1 MLYKGDTLYLD
12 WLEDGIAELV
22 FDAPGSVNK
31 LDTATVAS
39 LGHAL
44 DVLEKQSDLKGLLLR
59 SEKAAF
65 IVGADI
71 TEFLS
76 LFLVPEEQL
85 SQWLHF
91 ANSVF
96 NRLEDLPV
104 PTISAVNG
112 YALGGG
118 CECVLATDYRLATPD
133 LRIGLPETKLGIM
146 PGFGGSVRLPRLLGA
161 DSALEIIAAGKD
173 VGADQALKI
182 GLVDGVVAAE
192 KLRDGALAILRQA
205 MNGDLDWKAKRQPKL
220 EPLKLSKIE
229 AAMSFTIAKGMV
241 AQTAGKHYPAPITA
255 VKTIEAAARLGRE
268 EALVLENKSFVPLAH
283 TNEARALVGIF
294 LNDQY
299 VKAKA
304 KKLTKDVETP
314 KHAAVLGAGI
324 MGGGIAYQSAWK
336 GVPVVMKDISDKS
349 LTLGMTEAA
358 KLLNKQLERGKI
370 DGLKLAGVISTIQPT
385 LEYSGFDR
393 VDVVVEAVVEN
404 PKVKKAVLAETES
417 KVRPD
422 TVLAS
427 NTSTIPISELAS
439 VLQRPEN
446 FCGMH
451 FLNDQ
456 YVKAK
461 AKKLTK
467 DVETPKHAAVL
478 GAGIMGGGIAYQ
490 SAWKGVPVVM
500 KDISD
505 KSLTLGMTEA
515 AKLLNKQLERG
526 KIDGLKLAGVISTI
540 QPTLE
545 YSGFDRV
552 DVVVEA
558 VVENPKVKK
567 AVLAETESKVRPDTV
582 LASNT
587 STIPIS
593 ELASVLQRPE
603 NFCGMHF
610 FNPVHRMPLVEVIR
624 GEKTSDNTIAKVVAW
639 ASKMGKTPIVV
650 NDCPGFF
657 VNRVLFPYF
666 AGFSQLLRD
675 GADFRKV
682 DKVMEKQ
689 FGWPMGP
696 AYLLDVVGID
706 TAHHAQAVMA
716 AGFPQRMQKD
726 YRDAIDALF
735 DANRFGQKNGLGF
748 WRYKDDSKGKPKKEE
763 DAAVD
768 SLLADVSQPK
778 RDFSDEEIIAR
789 MMIPMVNEVVRCLEE
804 GIIASP
810 AEADMAL
817 VYGLG
822 FPPFHGGA
830 FRWLDTIGSAKYL
843 DMAQQY
849 QHLGPLY
856 EVPAGLRDKARHNE
870 AYYPQ
875 VEPARPVGALKTA

>member
-1 MLYKGDTLYLD
+1 MLYKGDTLYVN

-44 DVLEKQSDLKGLLLR
+44 DVLEKQSELKGLLLR

-76 LFLVPEEQL
+76 LFLVPQEQL

-104 PTISAVNG
+104 PTLSAVNG

-118 CECVLATDYRLATPD
+118 CECVLATDYRVATPD

-173 VGADQALKI
+173 VGADQALSI
-182 GLVDGVVAAE
+182 GLVDAVVKPE
-192 KLRDGALAILRQA
+192 KLVEGALSVLRQA
-205 MNGDLDWKAKRQPKL
+205 IKGELDWKAKRAPKL
-220 EPLKLSKIE
+220 EPLHLSKIE
-229 AAMSFTIAKGMV
+229 ATMSFTIAKGMV
-241 AQTAGKHYPAPITA
+241 MQTAGKHYPAPITA
-255 VKTIEAAARLGRE
+255 VKTIEAAATLGRE
-268 EALVLENKSFVPLAH
+268 EALKLENQSFVPLAH
-283 TNEARALVGIF
+283 TPQARALVGIF

-299 VKAKA
+299 VKSLA
-304 KKLTKDVETP
+304 KKQSGTVETP
-314 KHAAVLGAGI
+314 KQAAVLGAGI

-336 GVPVVMKDISDKS
+336 GVPVIMKDINDKS

-370 DGLKLAGVISTIQPT
+370 NGLEMAGVISTIHPT
-385 LEYSGFDR
+385 LDYAGFER

-404 PKVKKAVLAETES
+404 PKVKKAVLAETED
-417 KVRPD
+417 KIRPD

-439 VLQRPEN
+439 
-446 FCGMH
+446 
-451 FLNDQ
+451 
-456 YVKAK
+456 A
-461 AKKLTK
+461 
-467 DVETPKHAAVL
+467 
-478 GAGIMGGGIAYQ
+478 
-490 SAWKGVPVVM
+490 
-500 KDISD
+500 
-505 KSLTLGMTEA
+505 
-515 AKLLNKQLERG
+515 
-526 KIDGLKLAGVISTI
+526 LK
-540 QPTLE
+540 
-545 YSGFDRV
+545 
-552 DVVVEA
+552 
-558 VVENPKVKK
+558 
-567 AVLAETESKVRPDTV
+567 
-582 LASNT
+582 
-587 STIPIS
+587 
-593 ELASVLQRPE
+593 RPE

-624 GEKTSDNTIAKVVAW
+624 GEKTSDDTIAKVVAW

-675 GADFRKV
+675 GADFRQI

-696 AYLLDVVGID
+696 AYLIDVVGID

-716 AGFPQRMQKD
+716 AGFPQRMAKD

-735 DANRFGQKNGLGF
+735 EAGRYGQKNGLGF
-748 WRYKDDSKGKPKKEE
+748 WRYKEDSKGKPRKEQDE
-763 DAAVD
+763 TVE

-778 RDFSDEEIIAR
+778 REFSDEEIIAR

-804 GIIASP
+804 GVIASP

-830 FRWLDTIGSAKYL
+830 FRWLDTLGSAKYL

-849 QHLGPLY
+849 EHLGPLY
-856 EVPAGLRDKARHNE
+856 AVPDGLRAKARLNE
-870 AYYPQ
+870 PYYPP
-875 VEPARPVGALKTA
+875 VEPARPVGDLKTA

>member
-22 FDAPGSVNK
+22 FSAPGSVNK

-39 LGHAL
+39 LGEAL
-44 DVLEKQSDLKGLLLR
+44 GVVEKQADLKGLLLR
-59 SEKAAF
+59 SDKAAF

-76 LFLVPEEQL
+76 LFQVPQEQL

-118 CECVLATDYRLATPD
+118 CECVLATDYRLATPE

-146 PGFGGSVRLPRLLGA
+146 PGFGGSVRMPRLLGA

-173 VGADQALKI
+173 VDAAQALKI
-182 GLVDGVVAAE
+182 GLVDGIVKPE
-192 KLRDGALAILRQA
+192 KLRDGAVAILRQA
-205 MNGDLDWKAKRQPKL
+205 INGDLDWKAKRQPKL

-229 AAMSFTIAKGMV
+229 AAMSFSIAKAMV
-241 AQTAGKHYPAPITA
+241 MQTAGKHYPAPLTA
-255 VKTIEAAARLGRE
+255 VKTIEAAAKYGRE
-268 EALVLENKSFVPLAH
+268 EALKLENQSFVPLAH

-299 VKAKA
+299 VKGQA
-304 KKLTKDVETP
+304 KKLTKDTDAP
-314 KHAAVLGAGI
+314 QQAAVLGAGI

-336 GVPVVMKDISDKS
+336 GVPVIMKDINDKS
-349 LTLGMTEAA
+349 LTLGMNEAA

-370 DGLKLAGVISTIQPT
+370 DGLKLAGVIGTIHPT
-385 LEYSGFDR
+385 LDYAGFER

-404 PKVKKAVLAETES
+404 PKVKKAVLTETES
-417 KVRPD
+417 RVR
-422 TVLAS
+422 
-427 NTSTIPISELAS
+427 
-439 VLQRPEN
+439 Q
-446 FCGMH
+446 
-451 FLNDQ
+451 
-456 YVKAK
+456 
-461 AKKLTK
+461 
-467 DVETPKHAAVL
+467 
-478 GAGIMGGGIAYQ
+478 
-490 SAWKGVPVVM
+490 
-500 KDISD
+500 
-505 KSLTLGMTEA
+505 
-515 AKLLNKQLERG
+515 
-526 KIDGLKLAGVISTI
+526 
-540 QPTLE
+540 
-545 YSGFDRV
+545 
-552 DVVVEA
+552 
-558 VVENPKVKK
+558 
-567 AVLAETESKVRPDTV
+567 DTV

-610 FNPVHRMPLVEVIR
+610 FNPVHRMPLVEIIR
-624 GEKTSDNTIAKVVAW
+624 GEKTADSTIAKVVAW

-675 GADFRKV
+675 GADFRKI

-735 DANRFGQKNGLGF
+735 DAGRFGQKNGQGF
-748 WRYKDDSKGKPKKEE
+748 WRYKEDSKGKPKKVE
-763 DAAVD
+763 DSAVD
-768 SLLADVSQPK
+768 ELLAGVSQPK

-804 GIIASP
+804 SIIASP

-830 FRWLDTIGSAKYL
+830 FRWLDTQGSAKYL

-856 EVPAGLRDKARHNE
+856 QVPEGLHEKARHNE
-870 AYYPQ
+870 PYYHLA
-875 VEPARPVGALKTA
+875 EPARPVIETQTA

>member
-44 DVLEKQSDLKGLLLR
+44 DVLEKQNDLKGLLLR

-205 MNGDLDWKAKRQPKL
+205 INGDLDWKAKRQPKL

-229 AAMSFTIAKGMV
+229 ATMSFTIAKGMV

-404 PKVKKAVLAETES
+404 PKVKKAVLAETE
-417 KVRPD
+417 
-422 TVLAS
+422 A
-427 NTSTIPISELAS
+427 
-439 VLQRPEN
+439 
-446 FCGMH
+446 
-451 FLNDQ
+451 
-456 YVKAK
+456 
-461 AKKLTK
+461 
-467 DVETPKHAAVL
+467 
-478 GAGIMGGGIAYQ
+478 
-490 SAWKGVPVVM
+490 
-500 KDISD
+500 
-505 KSLTLGMTEA
+505 
-515 AKLLNKQLERG
+515 
-526 KIDGLKLAGVISTI
+526 
-540 QPTLE
+540 
-545 YSGFDRV
+545 
-552 DVVVEA
+552 
-558 VVENPKVKK
+558 
-567 AVLAETESKVRPDTV
+567 KVRPDTV

-610 FNPVHRMPLVEVIR
+610 FNPVPAMKLVEVIA
-624 GEKTSDNTIAKVVAW
+624 GGNTPAELVDYIKNL
-639 ASKMGKTPIVV
+639 STEIGKTPVVV
-650 NDCPGFF
+650 NEAPGFV
-657 VNRVLFPYF
+657 VNKILIPYCNEGVCVLQEGV
-666 AGFSQLLRD
+666 ASAEDIDIAMQL
-675 GADFRKV
+675 GCNH
-682 DKVMEKQ
+682 
-689 FGWPMGP
+689 PMGP
-696 AYLLDVVGID
+696 LHLGDLIGWDVVLNIMD
-706 TAHHAQAVMA
+706 V
-716 AGFPQRMQKD
+716 
-726 YRDAIDALF
+726 LF
-735 DANRFGQKNGLGF
+735 NETH
-748 WRYKDDSKGKPKKEE
+748 DSKYRANVLIRKMVRAGKLGIK
-763 DAAVD
+763 
-768 SLLADVSQPK
+768 SG
-778 RDFSDEEIIAR
+778 
-789 MMIPMVNEVVRCLEE
+789 E
-804 GIIASP
+804 G
-810 AEADMAL
+810 
-817 VYGLG
+817 
-822 FPPFHGGA
+822 FF
-830 FRWLDTIGSAKYL
+830 KYT
-843 DMAQQY
+843 
-849 QHLGPLY
+849 
-856 EVPAGLRDKARHNE
+856 K
-870 AYYPQ
+870 
-875 VEPARPVGALKTA
+875 

>member
-1 MLYKGDTLYLD
+1 MLYKGDTLYVN

-44 DVLEKQSDLKGLLLR
+44 DVLEKQSELKGLLLR

-76 LFLVPEEQL
+76 LFLVPQEQL

-104 PTISAVNG
+104 PTLSAVNG

-118 CECVLATDYRLATPD
+118 CECVLATDYRVATPD

-173 VGADQALKI
+173 VGADQALSI
-182 GLVDGVVAAE
+182 GLVDAVVKPE
-192 KLRDGALAILRQA
+192 KLVEGALSVLRQA
-205 MNGDLDWKAKRQPKL
+205 IKGELDWKAKRAPKL
-220 EPLKLSKIE
+220 EPLHLSKIE
-229 AAMSFTIAKGMV
+229 ATMSFTIAKGMV
-241 AQTAGKHYPAPITA
+241 MQTAGKHYPAPITA
-255 VKTIEAAARLGRE
+255 VKTIEAAATLGRE
-268 EALVLENKSFVPLAH
+268 EALKLENQSFVPLAH
-283 TNEARALVGIF
+283 TPQARALVGIF

-299 VKAKA
+299 VKSLA
-304 KKLTKDVETP
+304 KKQSGTVETP
-314 KHAAVLGAGI
+314 KQAAVLGAGI

-336 GVPVVMKDISDKS
+336 GVPVIMKDINDKS

-370 DGLKLAGVISTIQPT
+370 NGLKMAGVISTIHPT
-385 LEYSGFDR
+385 LDYAGFER

-404 PKVKKAVLAETES
+404 PKVKKAVLAETED
-417 KVRPD
+417 KIRPD

-439 VLQRPEN
+439 
-446 FCGMH
+446 
-451 FLNDQ
+451 
-456 YVKAK
+456 A
-461 AKKLTK
+461 
-467 DVETPKHAAVL
+467 
-478 GAGIMGGGIAYQ
+478 
-490 SAWKGVPVVM
+490 
-500 KDISD
+500 
-505 KSLTLGMTEA
+505 
-515 AKLLNKQLERG
+515 
-526 KIDGLKLAGVISTI
+526 LK
-540 QPTLE
+540 
-545 YSGFDRV
+545 
-552 DVVVEA
+552 
-558 VVENPKVKK
+558 
-567 AVLAETESKVRPDTV
+567 
-582 LASNT
+582 
-587 STIPIS
+587 
-593 ELASVLQRPE
+593 RPE

-624 GEKTSDNTIAKVVAW
+624 GEKTSDDTIAKVVAW

-675 GADFRKV
+675 GADFRQI

-716 AGFPQRMQKD
+716 AGFPQRMAKD

-735 DANRFGQKNGLGF
+735 EAGRYGQKNGLGF
-748 WRYKDDSKGKPKKEE
+748 WRYKEDSKGKPRKEQDE
-763 DAAVD
+763 AVE
-768 SLLADVSQPK
+768 SLLADVSQTK
-778 RDFSDEEIIAR
+778 REFSDEEIIAR

-804 GIIASP
+804 CVIASP

-830 FRWLDTIGSAKYL
+830 FRWLDTLGSAKYL

-849 QHLGPLY
+849 EHLGPLY
-856 EVPAGLRDKARHNE
+856 AVPDGLRAKARLNE
-870 AYYPQ
+870 PYYPP
-875 VEPARPVGALKTA
+875 VEPARPVGDLKTA

>member
-1 MLYKGDTLYLD
+1 MLYQGETLHLD

-39 LGHAL
+39 LGEAL
-44 DVLEKQSDLKGLLLR
+44 AVLEKQPNLKGLLL
-59 SEKAAF
+59 SSSKSAF

-76 LFLVPEEQL
+76 LFLVPAEQL
-85 SQWLHF
+85 THWLQF

-104 PTISAVNG
+104 PTIAAVNG

-118 CECVLATDYRLATPD
+118 CECVLATDFRLATPD
-133 LRIGLPETKLGIM
+133 TRIGLPETKLGIM

-161 DSALEIIAAGKD
+161 DSALEIITAGKD
-173 VGADQALKI
+173 VGAVEAQKI
-182 GLVDGVVAAE
+182 GLVDGIVKNE
-192 KLRDGALAILRQA
+192 KLRDGALTILRQA
-205 MNGDLDWKAKRQPKL
+205 IKGELDWKARRAPKL
-220 EPLKLSKIE
+220 EPLHLSKIE
-229 AAMSFTIAKGMV
+229 AGMSFTIAKGMV
-241 AQTAGKHYPAPITA
+241 ARIAGKHYPAPMTA
-255 VKTIEAAARLGRE
+255 VKTIEAAAGLGRD
-268 EALVLENKSFVPLAH
+268 EALKLETQSFVPLARS
-283 TNEARALVGIF
+283 NEARALVGIF
-294 LNDQY
+294 LNDQF
-299 VKAKA
+299 VKSQA
-304 KKLTKDVETP
+304 KKLTKDIETP
-314 KHAAVLGAGI
+314 MHAAVLGAGI

-336 GVPVVMKDISDKS
+336 GVPVLMKDINEKS
-349 LTLGMTEAA
+349 LALGINEAG

-370 DGLKLAGVISTIQPT
+370 DGLKLAQIIATIQPT
-385 LEYSGFDR
+385 LEYAGFDR

-404 PKVKKAVLAETES
+404 PKVKKAVLAETED
-417 KVRPD
+417 KVRAD

-439 VLQRPEN
+439 
-446 FCGMH
+446 
-451 FLNDQ
+451 
-456 YVKAK
+456 A
-461 AKKLTK
+461 
-467 DVETPKHAAVL
+467 
-478 GAGIMGGGIAYQ
+478 
-490 SAWKGVPVVM
+490 
-500 KDISD
+500 
-505 KSLTLGMTEA
+505 
-515 AKLLNKQLERG
+515 
-526 KIDGLKLAGVISTI
+526 LK
-540 QPTLE
+540 
-545 YSGFDRV
+545 
-552 DVVVEA
+552 
-558 VVENPKVKK
+558 
-567 AVLAETESKVRPDTV
+567 
-582 LASNT
+582 
-587 STIPIS
+587 
-593 ELASVLQRPE
+593 RPE

-624 GEKTSDNTIAKVVAW
+624 GEKTSEATVAKVVAW

-675 GADFRKV
+675 GADFRQI

-716 AGFPQRMQKD
+716 AGFPQRMSKD
-726 YRDAIDALF
+726 YRDAIDVLF
-735 DANRFGQKNGLGF
+735 DAGRYGQKTQHGF
-748 WRYKDDSKGKPKKEE
+748 YRFKEDSKGKPRKEQDE
-763 DAAVD
+763 TVD
-768 SLLADVSQPK
+768 SLLAEVSQPK
-778 RDFSDEEIIAR
+778 RSFTDEEIVAR

-804 GIIASP
+804 GVIASP

-830 FRWLDTIGSAKYL
+830 FRWLDTLGSAKYF

-849 QHLGPLY
+849 ENLGPLY
-856 EVPAGLRDKARHNE
+856 AVPEGLKAKASRNE
-870 AYYPQ
+870 PYYPP
-875 VEPARPVGALKTA
+875 VEPARPASDLKSA

>member
-1 MLYKGDTLYLD
+1 MLYKGDTLYVD
-12 WLEDGIAELV
+12 WLEGGIAELV

-44 DVLEKQSDLKGLLLR
+44 DVLEKESDLKGLLLR

-76 LFLVPEEQL
+76 LFLVPQEQL

-173 VGADQALKI
+173 VGADQALKL
-182 GLVDGVVAAE
+182 GLVDGVVKPE
-192 KLRDGALAILRQA
+192 KLHEGALAILRQA
-205 MNGDLDWKAKRQPKL
+205 INGDLDWKAKRQPKL
-220 EPLKLSKIE
+220 EPLHLSKIE
-229 AAMSFTIAKGMV
+229 ATMSFTIAKGMV
-241 AQTAGKHYPAPITA
+241 MQTAGKHYPAPITA
-255 VKTIEAAARLGRE
+255 VKTIEAAARLGRD
-268 EALVLENKSFVPLAH
+268 EALKLENQSFVPLAH

-294 LNDQY
+294 LNDQF
-299 VKAKA
+299 VKGKAKQ
-304 KKLTKDVETP
+304 LTKNVETP
-314 KHAAVLGAGI
+314 KQAAVLGAGI

-336 GVPVVMKDISDKS
+336 GVPVVMKDINEKS

-370 DGLKLAGVISTIQPT
+370 DGLKLSGVISTIHPT

-393 VDVVVEAVVEN
+393 VDLVVEAVVEN
-404 PKVKKAVLAETES
+404 PKVKKAVLAETED

-439 VLQRPEN
+439 VL
-446 FCGMH
+446 
-451 FLNDQ
+451 
-456 YVKAK
+456 K
-461 AKKLTK
+461 
-467 DVETPKHAAVL
+467 
-478 GAGIMGGGIAYQ
+478 
-490 SAWKGVPVVM
+490 
-500 KDISD
+500 
-505 KSLTLGMTEA
+505 
-515 AKLLNKQLERG
+515 
-526 KIDGLKLAGVISTI
+526 
-540 QPTLE
+540 
-545 YSGFDRV
+545 
-552 DVVVEA
+552 
-558 VVENPKVKK
+558 
-567 AVLAETESKVRPDTV
+567 
-582 LASNT
+582 
-587 STIPIS
+587 
-593 ELASVLQRPE
+593 RPE

-624 GEKTSDNTIAKVVAW
+624 GEKTSDETLAKVVAW

-675 GADFRKV
+675 GADFRKI

-735 DANRFGQKNGLGF
+735 ESNRYGQKNGLGF
-748 WRYKDDSKGKPKKEE
+748 WRYKEDSKGKPKKEE

-768 SLLADVSQPK
+768 SLLAEVSHAK

-830 FRWLDTIGSAKYL
+830 FRWLDTQGSARYL
-843 DMAQQY
+843 DMTQQY
-849 QHLGPLY
+849 EHLGALY
-856 EVPAGLRDKARHNE
+856 QAPEGLRTKARNNE
-870 AYYPQ
+870 AYYPP

>member
-1 MLYKGDTLYLD
+1 MLYKGDTLYVN

-44 DVLEKQSDLKGLLLR
+44 DVLEKQSELKGLLLR

-76 LFLVPEEQL
+76 LFLVPQEQL

-104 PTISAVNG
+104 PTLSAVNG

-118 CECVLATDYRLATPD
+118 CECVLATDYRVATPD

-173 VGADQALKI
+173 VGADQALSI
-182 GLVDGVVAAE
+182 GLVDAVVKPE
-192 KLRDGALAILRQA
+192 KLVEGALSVLRQA
-205 MNGDLDWKAKRQPKL
+205 IKGELDWKAKRAPKL
-220 EPLKLSKIE
+220 EPLHLSKIE
-229 AAMSFTIAKGMV
+229 ATMSFTIAKGMV
-241 AQTAGKHYPAPITA
+241 MQTAGKHYPAPITA
-255 VKTIEAAARLGRE
+255 VKTIEAAATLGRE
-268 EALVLENKSFVPLAH
+268 EALKLENQSFVPLAH
-283 TNEARALVGIF
+283 TPQARALVGIF

-299 VKAKA
+299 VKSLA
-304 KKLTKDVETP
+304 KKQSGTVETP
-314 KHAAVLGAGI
+314 KQAAVLGAGI

-336 GVPVVMKDISDKS
+336 GVPVIMKDINDKS

-370 DGLKLAGVISTIQPT
+370 NGLKMAGVISTIHPT
-385 LEYSGFDR
+385 LDYAGFER

-404 PKVKKAVLAETES
+404 PKVKKAVLAETED
-417 KVRPD
+417 KIRPD

-439 VLQRPEN
+439 
-446 FCGMH
+446 
-451 FLNDQ
+451 
-456 YVKAK
+456 A
-461 AKKLTK
+461 
-467 DVETPKHAAVL
+467 
-478 GAGIMGGGIAYQ
+478 
-490 SAWKGVPVVM
+490 
-500 KDISD
+500 
-505 KSLTLGMTEA
+505 
-515 AKLLNKQLERG
+515 
-526 KIDGLKLAGVISTI
+526 LK
-540 QPTLE
+540 
-545 YSGFDRV
+545 
-552 DVVVEA
+552 
-558 VVENPKVKK
+558 
-567 AVLAETESKVRPDTV
+567 
-582 LASNT
+582 
-587 STIPIS
+587 
-593 ELASVLQRPE
+593 RPE

-624 GEKTSDNTIAKVVAW
+624 GEKTSDDTIAKVVAW

-675 GADFRKV
+675 GADFRQI

-716 AGFPQRMQKD
+716 AGFPQRMAKD

-735 DANRFGQKNGLGF
+735 EAGRYGQKNGLGF
-748 WRYKDDSKGKPKKEE
+748 WRYKEDSKGKPRKEQDE
-763 DAAVD
+763 TVE
-768 SLLADVSQPK
+768 SLLVDVSQPK
-778 RDFSDEEIIAR
+778 REFSDEEIIAR

-804 GIIASP
+804 GVIASP

-830 FRWLDTIGSAKYL
+830 FRWLDTLGSAKYL

-849 QHLGPLY
+849 EHLGPLY
-856 EVPAGLRDKARHNE
+856 AVPDGLRAKARLNE
-870 AYYPQ
+870 PYYPP
-875 VEPARPVGALKTA
+875 VEPARPVGDLKTA

>member
-39 LGHAL
+39 LGEAIG
-44 DVLEKQSDLKGLLLR
+44 VLEQQSDLKGLLLR
-59 SEKAAF
+59 SNKAAF

-104 PTISAVNG
+104 PTIAAVNG

-146 PGFGGSVRLPRLLGA
+146 PGFGGSVRMPRMLGA

-182 GLVDGVVAAE
+182 GLVDGVVKAE
-192 KLRDGALAILRQA
+192 KLIEGAMAILRQA
-205 MNGDLDWKAKRQPKL
+205 INGDLDWKAKRQPKQ

-229 AAMSFTIAKGMV
+229 ATMSFTIAKGMV

-255 VKTIEAAARLGRE
+255 VKTIEAAARFGRE
-268 EALVLENKSFVPLAH
+268 EALNLENKSFVPLAH

-299 VKAKA
+299 VKGKA

-314 KHAAVLGAGI
+314 KQAAVLGAGI

-336 GVPVVMKDISDKS
+336 GVPVVMKDINDKS

-370 DGLKLAGVISTIQPT
+370 DGLKLAGVISTIHPT
-385 LEYSGFDR
+385 LDYAGFDR
-393 VDVVVEAVVEN
+393 VDIVVEAVVEN
-404 PKVKKAVLAETES
+404 PKVKKAVLAETEQ
-417 KVRPD
+417 KVRQD

-427 NTSTIPISELAS
+427 NTSTIPISELA
-439 VLQRPEN
+439 N
-446 FCGMH
+446 
-451 FLNDQ
+451 
-456 YVKAK
+456 A
-461 AKKLTK
+461 
-467 DVETPKHAAVL
+467 
-478 GAGIMGGGIAYQ
+478 
-490 SAWKGVPVVM
+490 
-500 KDISD
+500 
-505 KSLTLGMTEA
+505 
-515 AKLLNKQLERG
+515 LE
-526 KIDGLKLAGVISTI
+526 
-540 QPTLE
+540 
-545 YSGFDRV
+545 
-552 DVVVEA
+552 
-558 VVENPKVKK
+558 
-567 AVLAETESKVRPDTV
+567 
-582 LASNT
+582 
-587 STIPIS
+587 
-593 ELASVLQRPE
+593 RPE

-610 FNPVHRMPLVEVIR
+610 FNPVHRMPLVEIIR
-624 GEKTSDNTIAKVVAW
+624 GEKSSDETIAKVVAW

-675 GADFRKV
+675 GADFRKI

-748 WRYKDDSKGKPKKEE
+748 WRYKEDSKGKPKKEE
-763 DAAVD
+763 DAAVED
-768 SLLADVSQPK
+768 LLAEVSQPK
-778 RDFSDEEIIAR
+778 RDFSEEEIIAR

-804 GIIASP
+804 GIIATLRP
-810 AEADMAL
+810 AFDPVNGTVTAGTSSALSDGAAAMLVMSESRAHELGLKPRARVRSMAVVGCDPSIMGYGPVPASKLALKKAGLSASDIGVFEMNEAFAAQILPCIKDLGLMEQIDEKINLNGGAIAL
-817 VYGLG
+817 GHPLGCSGARISTTLLNLMERKDVQFGLATMCIGLG
-822 FPPFHGGA
+822 QGIATVFE
-830 FRWLDTIGSAKYL
+830 R
-843 DMAQQY
+843 
-849 QHLGPLY
+849 
-856 EVPAGLRDKARHNE
+856 V
-870 AYYPQ
+870 
-875 VEPARPVGALKTA
+875 

>member
-1 MLYKGDTLYLD
+1 MLYKGDTLYVN

-44 DVLEKQSDLKGLLLR
+44 DVLEKQSELKGLLLR

-76 LFLVPEEQL
+76 LFLVPQEQL

-104 PTISAVNG
+104 PTLSAVNG

-118 CECVLATDYRLATPD
+118 CECVLATDYRVATPD

-173 VGADQALKI
+173 VGADQALSI
-182 GLVDGVVAAE
+182 GLVDAVVKPE
-192 KLRDGALAILRQA
+192 KLVEGALSVLRQA
-205 MNGDLDWKAKRQPKL
+205 IKGELDWKAKRAPKL
-220 EPLKLSKIE
+220 EPLHLSKIE
-229 AAMSFTIAKGMV
+229 ATMSFTIAKGMV
-241 AQTAGKHYPAPITA
+241 MQTAGKHYPAPITA
-255 VKTIEAAARLGRE
+255 VKTIEAAATLGRE
-268 EALVLENKSFVPLAH
+268 EALKLENQSFVPLAH
-283 TNEARALVGIF
+283 TPQARALVGIF

-299 VKAKA
+299 VKSLA
-304 KKLTKDVETP
+304 KKQSGTVETP
-314 KHAAVLGAGI
+314 KQAAVLGAGI

-336 GVPVVMKDISDKS
+336 GVPVIMKDINDKS

-370 DGLKLAGVISTIQPT
+370 NGLKMAGVISTIHPT
-385 LEYSGFDR
+385 LDYAGFER

-404 PKVKKAVLAETES
+404 PKVKKAVLAETED
-417 KVRPD
+417 KIRPD

-439 VLQRPEN
+439 
-446 FCGMH
+446 
-451 FLNDQ
+451 
-456 YVKAK
+456 A
-461 AKKLTK
+461 
-467 DVETPKHAAVL
+467 
-478 GAGIMGGGIAYQ
+478 
-490 SAWKGVPVVM
+490 
-500 KDISD
+500 
-505 KSLTLGMTEA
+505 
-515 AKLLNKQLERG
+515 
-526 KIDGLKLAGVISTI
+526 LK
-540 QPTLE
+540 
-545 YSGFDRV
+545 
-552 DVVVEA
+552 
-558 VVENPKVKK
+558 
-567 AVLAETESKVRPDTV
+567 
-582 LASNT
+582 
-587 STIPIS
+587 
-593 ELASVLQRPE
+593 RPE

-624 GEKTSDNTIAKVVAW
+624 GEKTSDDTIAKVVAW

-675 GADFRKV
+675 GADFRQI

-716 AGFPQRMQKD
+716 AGFPQRMAKD

-735 DANRFGQKNGLGF
+735 EAGRYGQKNGLGF
-748 WRYKDDSKGKPKKEE
+748 WRYKEDSKGKPRKEQDE
-763 DAAVD
+763 AVE
-768 SLLADVSQPK
+768 SLLADVRQTK
-778 RDFSDEEIIAR
+778 REFSDEEIIAR

-804 GIIASP
+804 GVIASP

-830 FRWLDTIGSAKYL
+830 FRWLDTLGSAKYL

-849 QHLGPLY
+849 EHLGPLY
-856 EVPAGLRDKARHNE
+856 AVPDGLRAKARLNE
-870 AYYPQ
+870 PYYPP
-875 VEPARPVGALKTA
+875 VEPARPVGDLKTA